1 MRKNIYRIVRYLH
14 LPKEEEP
21 HFMRKENYAF
31 AFQAVARFRELIAED
46 NGFRSVKE
54 YDDHHGKGA
63 FDLDYK
69 GDLECGSYLVRPSHY
84 KKNDFEHTEE
94 YRLETVNV
102 DEAKWN
108 DTVIDCSSE
117 GIIDIFDQF
126 SRIKFRKGLSFQDRE
141 ELKLQLRGYF
151 GTWIEKE

>member
-21 HFMRKENYAF
+21 RFMNEENYAF
-31 AFQAVARFRELIAED
+31 AFQAVARFRELIAKD

-54 YDDHHGKGA
+54 YDDHHGEGA
-63 FDLDYK
+63 FDLDYE
-69 GDLECGSYLVRPSHY
+69 GDIKRGSYLIRPSHY

-108 DTVIDCSSE
+108 DAVIECNSE
-117 GIIDIFDQF
+117 GIINIFDQF
-126 SRIKFRKGLSFQDRE
+126 FRIKFRKGLSFQDRE
-141 ELKLQLRGYF
+141 ELKLQLKGYF
-151 GTWIEKE
+151 GTWVEKK

>member
-1 MRKNIYRIVRYLH
+1 MRKNIYRIVRYSH

-21 HFMRKENYAF
+21 RFMCKENYAF
-31 AFQAVARFRELIAED
+31 AFQAVARFRELIAKD

-54 YDDHHGKGA
+54 YDDHHGEGA
-63 FDLDYK
+63 FDLDYE
-69 GDLECGSYLVRPSHY
+69 GDIKRGSYLIRPSHY

-108 DTVIDCSSE
+108 DAAIDCSSE

-126 SRIKFRKGLSFQDRE
+126 SRIKFKKGLSLQDRE
-141 ELKLQLRGYF
+141 ELKLQLKGYF
-151 GTWIEKE
+151 GTWVEKK

>member
-1 MRKNIYRIVRYLH
+1 MRKNIYRIVRYSH

-21 HFMRKENYAF
+21 RLMRKENYAF
-31 AFQAVARFRELIAED
+31 AFQAVARFRELIAKD

-54 YDDHHGKGA
+54 YEDHHGEGA
-63 FDLDYK
+63 FDLDYE
-69 GDLECGSYLVRPSHY
+69 GDIKRGSYLIRPSHY

-108 DTVIDCSSE
+108 DVAIDCSSE

-126 SRIKFRKGLSFQDRE
+126 SRIKFKKRLSFQDRE
-141 ELKLQLRGYF
+141 ELKLQLKGYF
-151 GTWIEKE
+151 GTRVEKE